1 VRRRGAKG
9 EIVKTFS
16 TSRIVETIAKGLE
29 VPFHETPIGF
39 KYVADLMLARNVIIG
54 GEESGGIGF
63 GSFIPE
69 RDGILSGLLAA
80 ECVASSGRSLSTLVS
95 EMEDEFGR
103 LHYGRRDLKSPM
115 EANERLIAR
124 ALSGGLDGTFD
135 GEVVSREDKDGVKLN
150 FENGA
155 WILFRK
161 SGTEP
166 IIRIYCESP
175 DAGEVDAML
184 QIAARELVGASPA

>member
-1 VRRRGAKG
+1 MKG

-16 TSRIVETIAKGLE
+16 TSRIVETIATKLGA
-29 VPFHETPIGF
+29 PFHETPIGF
-39 KYVADLMLARNVIIG
+39 KYVADLMLARNVVIG

-63 GSFIPE
+63 GSFLPE
-69 RDGILSGLLAA
+69 RDGILSGMLAA
-80 ECVASSGRSLSTLVS
+80 ECVASSGKSLSTLVD
-95 EMEDEFGR
+95 EMESEFGR
-103 LHYGRRDLKSPM
+103 LHYGRRDVKSPM
-115 EANERLIAR
+115 AANERLISR
-124 ALSGGLDGTFD
+124 ALSGDLDRTF
-135 GEVVSREDKDGVKLN
+135 GVRVSSREDKDGVKLN

-175 DAGEVDAML
+175 DAAEVTSML
-184 QIAARELVGASPA
+184 DVAVRELA